1 MIENEIEA
9 IKKKYRNPNILQEAV
24 ENIADYYADVYINN
38 NFEFPVVKEIK
49 SRSFKMANKIQEL
62 ENVLLDQI
70 EKLSDDSLFENKESA
85 NVVLEKSKAIS
96 FLSSNFVELQQLKL
110 NIVKTVSNSR
120 NKSFNNF
127 LGIEEKTED
136 V

>member
-1 MIENEIEA
+1 MTEYEIEA
-9 IKKKYRNPNILQEAV
+9 IKKKYQNKNVLQEAV
-24 ENIADYYADVYINN
+24 ENIADLFAGVYIKKIKIDV
-38 NFEFPVVKEIK
+38 PVKETK
-49 SRSFKMANKIQEL
+49 SRSFKLSNKIQEL

-70 EKLSDDSLFENKESA
+70 EKLSDDSLFENKETA
-85 NVVLEKSKAIS
+85 NIVLEKSKAIS
-96 FLSSNFVELQQLKL
+96 SLSSNFVDLQQLKL

-120 NKSFNNF
+120 NDSFNSF